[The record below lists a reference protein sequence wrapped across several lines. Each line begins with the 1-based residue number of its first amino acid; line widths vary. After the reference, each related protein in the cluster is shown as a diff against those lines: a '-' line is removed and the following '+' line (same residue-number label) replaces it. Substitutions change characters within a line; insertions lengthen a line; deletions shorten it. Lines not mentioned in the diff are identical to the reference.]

1 MRKTEPLEDEDDDV
15 GRVLSLQSHVVHGY
29 VGNKSAVFPLQLLGF
44 DVDIVNTV
52 QFSNHTG
59 YASFTGEKLDG
70 DQLCNLMDGLDAND
84 LMSSYTHLL
93 TGYAGTK
100 SFVEAIVKVATR
112 LKSKNPDLVYV
123 CDPVLGDNNKLYV
136 PKELVKVYSEDVVP
150 LANVLLPNQFEA
162 ELLSGIKIECEKD
175 ALKVCETLHDRGPSI
190 IVITSLSLTDD
201 DDDDDNEGEILMLL
215 SHREKDSRHAYIVR
229 VPRLDSYFT
238 GTGDLTAAL
247 MLGYLGKGFTSNQA
261 LEMTASS
268 VRGVTQV
275 LTQILR
281 KPSFRARTQ
290 VHAVLRR
297 TCNYEARM
305 AKKAKASGEIRTRR
319 PSRTVPPPELRLIQ
333 SRDDLLSPPPL
344 LRAVKLL

>member
-190 IVITSLSLTDD
+190 IVITSLSLKDD

-247 MLGYLGKGFTSNQA
+247 MLGYLGKGFTSNRA

-268 VRGVTQV
+268 
-275 LTQILR
+275 
-281 KPSFRARTQ
+281 

-333 SRDDLLSPPPL
+333 SREDLLSPPPL